1 MTHKS
6 SVKRLI
12 GLGTWLALVALALTF
27 LLQWRRLNTSSK
39 SVASIPRPGSVGKQ

>member
-12 GLGTWLALVALALTF
+12 GLGTWLAIIALALAF
-27 LLQWRRLNTSSK
+27 LLRWRMRTTSTDENG
-39 SVASIPRPGSVGKQ
+39 ADQNN